1 MDVLTGTADKE
12 HEGYKKL
19 KHKDRSASC
28 KSFMSKED
36 QIQKK

>member
-1 MDVLTGTADKE
+1 MDKE

-19 KHKDRSASC
+19 KHTDGSASG
-28 KSFMSKED
+28 KSFMRTED